1 MMELAGKTMK
11 RYLISA
17 LMFVAA
23 TGIAADTNEV
33 IKLDEKTTIDS
44 YSQGKITI
52 GGKLIRSDILIL
64 PDGTVQQ
71 DWSTKTSHVLT
82 EEDIRGLL
90 ALKAGTLIIGTG
102 NQGLMKPAPALK
114 KSLKEAGVDVIILKT
129 PEAIKKLKELR
140 GEGKNVSACFHIGC

>member
-1 MMELAGKTMK
+1 MSILMLA
-11 RYLISA
+11 A
-17 LMFVAA
+17 VAV
-23 TGIAADTNEV
+23 IAAETNEV
-33 IKLDEKTTIDS
+33 IRLDGKTTIDS

-52 GGKLIRSDILIL
+52 GGKLIRTDILVE
-64 PDGTVQQ
+64 PDGTVKV